1 MQRYNYFPK
10 HKAKTQK
17 KSDQMTKIYANLTKI
32 KEKQGKTAEN
42 LRFQGSGEVV
52 RL

>member
-32 KEKQGKTAEN
+32 KGKQEKTAEKHKKK
-42 LRFQGSGEVV
+42 STI
-52 RL
+52 

>member
-1 MQRYNYFPK
+1 
-10 HKAKTQK
+10 
-17 KSDQMTKIYANLTKI
+17 MTKIYANLTKI

>member
-17 KSDQMTKIYANLTKI
+17 KSGKIPKIYANLTKI
-32 KEKQGKTAEN
+32 KEKQG
-42 LRFQGSGEVV
+42 RFKVI